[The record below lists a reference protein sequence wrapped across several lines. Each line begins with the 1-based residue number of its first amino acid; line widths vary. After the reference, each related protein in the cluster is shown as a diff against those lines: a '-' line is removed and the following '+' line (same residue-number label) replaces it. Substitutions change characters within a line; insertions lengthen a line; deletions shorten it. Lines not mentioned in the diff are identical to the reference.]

1 MHEHGVTAMNRRE
14 HVSPPR
20 HLPAPTQMGVSE
32 EAWIEVI
39 HRMDEIYA
47 DLVRY
52 QVDLEEKNAALEE
65 AQRFIDSVLSAMSDV
80 LVVADVQGRIQRVNK
95 ALMLLLGRAEFELI
109 NTELADLFGASAA
122 QIVANFPDHIRTGG
136 IIDYEIDILSAGGDV
151 IPIAINCSPRYDNE
165 GTLSGM
171 VTTGRPLGEL
181 RRAYHD
187 LQEAHRQLKTTQQ
200 QLVQSE
206 KMASLGR
213 LVAGVAHELN
223 NPISFVFGNMHT
235 LKRYG
240 DRLRDYIELMHQGA
254 PAEILATSRAQHRI
268 DRILKDLGPL
278 IDGSLEGAERISEIV
293 QNLRR
298 FATPQRQKRR
308 MFDLCRLVESAATW
322 VSKAMRQKPQITLD
336 MPGELQIHGSEGYVH
351 QILVNLIQNAFDAM
365 EGQEQP
371 RLDIR
376 VGEIDGRAVVRVR
389 DHGPGIP
396 DDIMMRIFDPFFTT
410 KPVGKGTGLGLYI
423 SYGLATD
430 QCAGKLSVQNH
441 REGGAEFILDLPLE
455 LHGG

>member
-1 MHEHGVTAMNRRE
+1 MAELRRNALRESGVP
-14 HVSPPR
+14 PPR
-20 HLPAPTQMGVSE
+20 PAQMGLSE
-32 EAWIEVI
+32 DAWIEVI

-65 AQRFIDSVLSAMSDV
+65 AQRFIDSVLSSMSDV
-80 LVVADVQGRIQRVNK
+80 LVVADVQGSIQRANK
-95 ALMLLLGRAEFELI
+95 AMINLLGRCEAELVG
-109 NTELADLFGASAA
+109 TKLSALFSTSAGLM
-122 QIVANFPDHIRTGG
+122 IANFPDHIRTG
-136 IIDYEIDILSAGGDV
+136 DILDCEIAILAAGGEAV
-151 IPIAINCSPRYDNE
+151 PLAVNCSPRYDSE

-171 VTTGRPLGEL
+171 VITGRPLGEL
-181 RRAYHD
+181 RRAYRD
-187 LQEAHRQLKTTQQ
+187 LQDTHRQLKTTQQ
-200 QLVQSE
+200 QLLQSE

-240 DRLRDYIELMHQGA
+240 GHLRDYLDLVQRGA
-254 PAEILATSRAQHRI
+254 AADVLERARVQNRI

-278 IDGSLEGAERISEIV
+278 IDGSLEGAERVSNIV

-308 MFDLCRLVESAATW
+308 TFDLCRLVESSLTW
-322 VSKAMRQKPQITLD
+322 VSKAVRQPPQIRLD
-336 MPGELQIHGSEGYVH
+336 MPAELPVHGSEGYVQ
-351 QILVNLIQNAFDAM
+351 QILINLIQNAYDAM

-371 RLDIR
+371 RLDLR
-376 VGEIDGRAVVRVR
+376 VAAAGDFAQVQVR
-389 DHGPGIP
+389 DHGPGIAE
-396 DDIMMRIFDPFFTT
+396 DNLLRVFDPFFTT
-410 KPVGKGTGLGLYI
+410 KAVGKGTGLGLYI

-430 QCAGKLSVQNH
+430 QCAGALSVRNH
-441 REGGAEFILDLPLE
+441 PDGGAEFTLDIPME
-455 LHGG
+455 PQHG

>member
-1 MHEHGVTAMNRRE
+1 MAELRRKALRESGVPASRR
-14 HVSPPR
+14 
-20 HLPAPTQMGVSE
+20 AQMGLSE
-32 EAWIEVI
+32 ETWIEVI

-65 AQRFIDSVLSAMSDV
+65 AQRFIDSVLSSMSDV
-80 LVVADVQGRIQRVNK
+80 LVVADVQGRIQRANK
-95 ALMLLLGRAEFELI
+95 AMVNLLGRSEAELVGT
-109 NTELADLFGASAA
+109 NLSALFSASTGLM
-122 QIVANFPDHIRTGG
+122 IANFPDHIRTG
-136 IIDYEIDILSAGGDV
+136 DILDCEIEILAAGGEAV
-151 IPIAINCSPRYDNE
+151 PLAVNCSPRYDSE

-171 VTTGRPLGEL
+171 VVTGRPLSEL
-181 RRAYHD
+181 RRAYRD
-187 LQEAHRQLKTTQQ
+187 LQDAHRQLKTTQQ
-200 QLVQSE
+200 QLLQSE

-240 DRLRDYIELMHQGA
+240 GHLRDYLELVQRGA
-254 PAEILATSRAQHRI
+254 APDVLEKARAQNRI

-278 IDGSLEGAERISEIV
+278 IDGSLEGAERVSDIV

-308 MFDLCRLVESAATW
+308 TFDLCRLVESSLTW
-322 VSKAMRQKPQITLD
+322 VSKAVRQTPQIHLD
-336 MPGELQIHGSEGYVH
+336 MPTELPVHGSEGYVQ
-351 QILVNLIQNAFDAM
+351 QILINLIQNAYDAM

-371 RLDIR
+371 RLDLR
-376 VGEIDGRAVVRVR
+376 VAASGDFAQVQVR
-389 DHGPGIP
+389 DHGPGIAE
-396 DDIMMRIFDPFFTT
+396 DNLLRVFDPFFTT
-410 KPVGKGTGLGLYI
+410 KAVGKGTGLGLYI

-430 QCAGKLSVQNH
+430 QCAGALSVRNH
-441 REGGAEFILDLPLE
+441 PDGGAEFTLE
-455 LHGG
+455 IPMEAPHG

>member
-1 MHEHGVTAMNRRE
+1 MAELRRKALRESGVPASRR
-14 HVSPPR
+14 
-20 HLPAPTQMGVSE
+20 AQMGLSE
-32 EAWIEVI
+32 ETWIEVI

-65 AQRFIDSVLSAMSDV
+65 AQRFIDSVLSSMSDV
-80 LVVADVQGRIQRVNK
+80 LVVADVQGRIQRANK
-95 ALMLLLGRAEFELI
+95 AMVNLLGRSEAELVGT
-109 NTELADLFGASAA
+109 NLSALFSASTGLM
-122 QIVANFPDHIRTGG
+122 IANFPDHIRTG
-136 IIDYEIDILSAGGDV
+136 DILDCEIEILAAGGEAV
-151 IPIAINCSPRYDNE
+151 PLAVNCSPRYDSE

-171 VTTGRPLGEL
+171 VVTGRPLGEL
-181 RRAYHD
+181 RRAYRD
-187 LQEAHRQLKTTQQ
+187 LQDAHRQLKTTQQ
-200 QLVQSE
+200 QLLQSE

-240 DRLRDYIELMHQGA
+240 GHLRDYLELVQRGA
-254 PAEILATSRAQHRI
+254 APDVLEKARAQNRI

-278 IDGSLEGAERISEIV
+278 IDGSLEGAERVSDIV

-308 MFDLCRLVESAATW
+308 TFDLCRLVESSLTW
-322 VSKAMRQKPQITLD
+322 VSKAVRQTPQIHLD
-336 MPGELQIHGSEGYVH
+336 MPTELPVHGSEGYVQ
-351 QILVNLIQNAFDAM
+351 QILINLIQNAYDAM

-371 RLDIR
+371 RLDLR
-376 VGEIDGRAVVRVR
+376 VAACGDFAQVQVR
-389 DHGPGIP
+389 DHGPGIAE
-396 DDIMMRIFDPFFTT
+396 DNLLRVFDPFFTT
-410 KPVGKGTGLGLYI
+410 KAVGKGTGLGLYI

-430 QCAGKLSVQNH
+430 QCAGALSVRNH
-441 REGGAEFILDLPLE
+441 PDGGAEFTLE
-455 LHGG
+455 IPMEAPHG